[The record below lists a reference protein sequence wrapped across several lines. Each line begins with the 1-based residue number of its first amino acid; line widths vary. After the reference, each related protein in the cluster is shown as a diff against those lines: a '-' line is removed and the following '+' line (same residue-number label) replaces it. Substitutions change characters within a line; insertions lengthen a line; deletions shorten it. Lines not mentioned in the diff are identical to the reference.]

1 MEAELATIF
10 DDIRILQIVQMCQL
24 AAATTVMY
32 DHIQSFRKEVSL
44 IWKQPI
50 SLVTALY
57 FVVSGSLVNEG
68 EADSNLIVFI
78 STSFSVQPLWWLTL
92 SCQILFQFQVWG
104 PFLSVWS
111 TQVHRTIIAI
121 MQLRI
126 YAMYR
131 KSWKILA
138 ATGIFF
144 AMEIAS
150 ISYVISINFER
161 SLTYTNEPLP
171 GLHMCSTLNLG
182 KQFTAIYVPIFC
194 FELILFCLA
203 GYVVYKH
210 MAKMRNIGGS
220 RRLHATM
227 RMIFKYSTLYFFVN
241 RQLNATTLYL
251 ALPVIYLE
259 LTNSFLISVTII
271 LGCRLVL
278 NTRDFYSS
286 SSDDDSRPDKYT
298 FSQPSSSQFTN
309 PIMGGHE
316 MELSIMSGAHYSNT
330 IPRVEIGDA

>member
-1 MEAELATIF
+1 
-10 DDIRILQIVQMCQL
+10 R
-24 AAATTVMY
+24 
-32 DHIQSFRKEVSL
+32 
-44 IWKQPI
+44 
-50 SLVTALY
+50 
-57 FVVSGSLVNEG
+57 
-68 EADSNLIVFI
+68 
-78 STSFSVQPLWWLTL
+78 
-92 SCQILFQFQVWG
+92 ILFQFQIWG

-111 TQVHRTIIAI
+111 TQAI

-138 ATGIFF
+138 VTGIFF

-150 ISYVISINFER
+150 ISYVIAINFDR
-161 SLTYTNEPLP
+161 SLTYTNQPFP
-171 GLHMCSTLNLG
+171 GLHMCSMLNLG

-227 RMIFKYSTLYFFVN
+227 RTIFKYSTLYFFIEFAGCA
-241 RQLNATTLYL
+241 LATALYL
-251 ALPVIYLE
+251 ALPAIYLE
-259 LTNSFLISVTII
+259 LTNSFLIAGTII

-286 SSDDDSRPDKYT
+286 SSDDDSRP
-298 FSQPSSSQFTN
+298 
-309 PIMGGHE
+309 
-316 MELSIMSGAHYSNT
+316 
-330 IPRVEIGDA
+330 